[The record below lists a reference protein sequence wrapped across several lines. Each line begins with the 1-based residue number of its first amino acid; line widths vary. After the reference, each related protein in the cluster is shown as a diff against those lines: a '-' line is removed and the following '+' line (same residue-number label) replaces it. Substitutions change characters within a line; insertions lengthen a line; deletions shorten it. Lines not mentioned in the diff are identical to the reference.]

1 MCWPVGKLIQNEG
14 KILVLG
20 IKCSKKEFSM
30 CYLVNN
36 PAGKVSS
43 IEFECILR
51 MAMKTEERQAL
62 MI

>member
-1 MCWPVGKLIQNEG
+1 
-14 KILVLG
+14 
-20 IKCSKKEFSM
+20 M
-30 CYLVNN
+30 CYLVNK

-51 MAMKTEERQAL
+51 MTMKTEERQAL